1 MIDIHGGGSD
11 LKFPHHENE
20 IAQTMATHGHH
31 LAKYWI
37 HTAMMNIRNE
47 KMSKSL
53 GNVILA
59 KDAIEQYSAN
69 VIRLLLLNTHYRNII
84 NFTDEVVND
93 TKSIIN
99 KIGNCYKQLNLKIQL
114 NNGVLQGFSSKTT
127 TFLEYFADDFNI
139 PNCVT
144 YTLDLVKE
152 ANLVL
157 RNKNSTLEEVEDLY
171 YALTTIIYILGL
183 DFSLK
188 VLTEDDIK
196 VYQEYNE
203 AKENKN
209 FELSDKLRN
218 ILIERKI
225 F

>member
-1 MIDIHGGGSD
+1 
-11 LKFPHHENE
+11 
-20 IAQTMATHGHH
+20 
-31 LAKYWI
+31 
-37 HTAMMNIRNE
+37 
-47 KMSKSL
+47 MSKSL

-203 AKENKN
+203 AKQNKN

>member
-1 MIDIHGGGSD
+1 MFYN
-11 LKFPHHENE
+11 K
-20 IAQTMATHGHH
+20 
-31 LAKYWI
+31 
-37 HTAMMNIRNE
+37 
-47 KMSKSL
+47 
-53 GNVILA
+53 
-59 KDAIEQYSAN
+59 
-69 VIRLLLLNTHYRNII
+69 NII
-84 NFTDEVVND
+84 LY
-93 TKSIIN
+93 N

-127 TFLEYFADDFNI
+127 KFLEYFADDFNI

-171 YALTTIIYILGL
+171 YVLTTIIYILGL

-203 AKENKN
+203 AKQNKN

>member
-1 MIDIHGGGSD
+1 M
-11 LKFPHHENE
+11 K
-20 IAQTMATHGHH
+20 
-31 LAKYWI
+31 K
-37 HTAMMNIRNE
+37 
-47 KMSKSL
+47 
-53 GNVILA
+53 
-59 KDAIEQYSAN
+59 
-69 VIRLLLLNTHYRNII
+69 
-84 NFTDEVVND
+84 
-93 TKSIIN
+93 
-99 KIGNCYKQLNLKIQL
+99 
-114 NNGVLQGFSSKTT
+114 
-127 TFLEYFADDFNI
+127 FLEYFADDFNI

-203 AKENKN
+203 AKQNKN

>member
-1 MIDIHGGGSD
+1 M
-11 LKFPHHENE
+11 
-20 IAQTMATHGHH
+20 
-31 LAKYWI
+31 
-37 HTAMMNIRNE
+37 
-47 KMSKSL
+47 
-53 GNVILA
+53 
-59 KDAIEQYSAN
+59 
-69 VIRLLLLNTHYRNII
+69 
-84 NFTDEVVND
+84 
-93 TKSIIN
+93 
-99 KIGNCYKQLNLKIQL
+99 
-114 NNGVLQGFSSKTT
+114 QGFSSKTT
-127 TFLEYFADDFNI
+127 KFLEYFADDFNI

-144 YTLDLVKE
+144 YALDLVKE

-196 VYQEYNE
+196 VYQEYNN
-203 AKENKN
+203 AKQNKN